1 MLQRKQPYRTSR
13 MITLLLA
20 VVAAGAANVA
30 LVAFMADRLGPQ
42 AGVSASA
49 GEFVA
54 IAQSA
59 PAAGKRGAVKV
70 GNANASTYAAKI
82 AA

>member
-1 MLQRKQPYRTSR
+1 

-30 LVAFMADRLGPQ
+30 LVAFMADRLGPK
-42 AGVSASA
+42 AGASASA
-49 GEFVA
+49 GEFAA
-54 IAQSA
+54 IAQST
-59 PAAGKRGAVKV
+59 PATGKLGAVKV
-70 GNANASTYAAKI
+70 GNANASAGAAKI